1 MIVATAALA
10 VAAYAA
16 VCGAIAQRF
25 TTSRRQAPLKDV
37 AGVWG
42 AHDVSFM
49 ARDGRAR
56 IDGWYLA
63 APAGHAALAG
73 SPAVLLVHGKDACR
87 GDELKSPTF
96 ALARS
101 FAAAGFAVL
110 MIDLRGHG
118 TSSRARLTYGATER
132 HDVLGAVD
140 WLRSLGHQRIGVL
153 GASMG
158 ASTALLAAAAEPAI
172 AALVLDSAFVDF
184 GQMIERQYRKLSRL
198 PMFFLPGALAL
209 GRLLTGH
216 DLRHLRPIECA
227 GALLGRPVLVI
238 HSQGD
243 RFIPVEDALTLAG
256 AIGAELWTTSTA
268 GHLGSYRSAPVA
280 YAERVTGFFSR
291 HLQSPV
297 RAQAA
302 NDAAS
307 EPATALAA

>member
-1 MIVATAALA
+1 MVATTLATVALA
-10 VAAYAA
+10 VASYIA

-25 TTSRRQAPLKDV
+25 TTSRRQAPLQDV

-63 APAGHAALAG
+63 APASH
-73 SPAVLLVHGKDACR
+73 SAVLFVHGKDACR

-140 WLRSLGHQRIGVL
+140 WLRALGHQRIGVL

-158 ASTALLAAAAEPAI
+158 AATTLLAAADEPAI

-184 GQMIERQYRKLSRL
+184 GLMIQRQYRKLSKL
-198 PMFFLPGALAL
+198 PIFFLPGALAL

-216 DLRHLRPIECA
+216 DLRRVRPIECA
-227 GALLGRPVLVI
+227 AALVGRPVLVI
-238 HSQGD
+238 HSEGD
-243 RFIPVEDALTLAG
+243 RFIPAEDALALAR
-256 AIGAELWTTSTA
+256 ASGAELWTTDTT
-268 GHLGSYRSAPVA
+268 GHLGSFRSAPAA
-280 YAERVTGFFSR
+280 YAERVIGFFSR
-291 HLQSPV
+291 HLPHV
-297 RAQAA
+297 GHAEAA
-302 NDAAS
+302 NDAAPTS
-307 EPATALAA
+307 PAVTLAA